1 MLGATKQEVDAVF
14 GPRAFY
20 GFALFLIIAGAAAYT
35 RDPDWNLPTGSSAA
49 RIAPPSGGQAAAD
62 GATTA
67 SGTTQASNA
76 ARAGG
81 PVAKPDL
88 AADANGAA
96 PGDQRSAFRRIT
108 AKSRDRIAS
117 VEASKS
123 SPTSALGLLGG
134 ATDASGVKPANSGGG
149 AMTAADPGASPAP
162 GSAKAGDAPKAP
174 PAQAGKEPAVARAG
188 MDREVGQKVR
198 NAKRRLPTRAVAGRQ
213 PGDRRTAMAARS
225 GGYGG
230 SSYTHS
236 SSACRLEMRWTTVAS
251 GYQPIWVR
259 ICT

>member
-1 MLGATKQEVDAVF
+1 M
-14 GPRAFY
+14 
-20 GFALFLIIAGAAAYT
+20 
-35 RDPDWNLPTGSSAA
+35 
-49 RIAPPSGGQAAAD
+49 
-62 GATTA
+62 
-67 SGTTQASNA
+67 
-76 ARAGG
+76 
-81 PVAKPDL
+81 AKPDL

-108 AKSRDRIAS
+108 AKSRDGIAS
-117 VEASKS
+117 VNKPD
-123 SPTSALGLLGG
+123 PTSALGLIGG
-134 ATDASGVKPANSGGG
+134 ATDASGGKHANSGRS

-162 GSAKAGDAPKAP
+162 GSAMAGDAPKPP